1 MEAQAGIFQCPKCGQ
16 KEMDNYRCWMRKKQY
31 KGEEL
36 VWKYMFYNSAS
47 SFKKWVCCSVCEN
60 CEKSKKKNK
69 EDDSSCSNPP
79 KRLSN
84 SYIPIPANPPI
95 DTGGGSD
102 CLCTCIGSII
112 VLPFYLLIFLW
123 IDIYNYNKNKK
134 VKYINVI
141 GFDPKAKVVKKFEE
155 KICQDIWKILEG
167 LTEEEWDRK
176 MKKECSNCKYR
187 GKSIKDF
194 MNINSNNKM
203 NLDNTTNTTTII
215 TTPKEPDL
223 NDLIVFNITSG
234 FSYPICLKKTQKF
247 IEAEKKFVEDNQEF
261 KGKNLIFLLGG
272 LPIDK
277 NKTIE
282 QIGIKNG
289 DNIVCDKN
297 DLVN

>member
-1 MEAQAGIFQCPKCGQ
+1 MGLLLSL
-16 KEMDNYRCWMRKKQY
+16 RKLRKVQ
-31 KGEEL
+31 
-36 VWKYMFYNSAS
+36 
-47 SFKKWVCCSVCEN
+47 
-60 CEKSKKKNK
+60 KKNK

-95 DTGGGSD
+95 ETGGGSN

-112 VLPFYLLIFLW
+112 TLPFYLLIFLW

-234 FSYPICLKKTQKF
+234 FSYPIYMKKTQKF